1 MEALIFESRPTLKNP
16 VLLLSFAGWSDAGA
30 SASTAIRYLIDQ
42 LLGKKFAAIDPEE
55 FYDFYRQRPVVRLN
69 DRKEREIHWPS
80 YDFYYGP
87 GIGVEKDFV
96 LGIGAEPHLR
106 WRTFTETMLRFAR
119 ECQAEMVITLGAY
132 LDEVLYTRPVP
143 LTGFS
148 TDPQLVDQLD
158 LVPSRYQ
165 GPTGIVGVLADAC
178 RAAGVPHVSLW
189 ASLPHYLS
197 VSPNPRG
204 TLALLLRLSQWLGL
218 RVDTGSFGA
227 GGRGLPGEDQRSRQ
241 RRSQA
246 LCICA
251 RAQEARIRTVKL
263 SVLVPVYN
271 EEHTLEE
278 IARRVCAVPTP
289 KEIIFVDDGSKDR
302 SREILTRLE
311 EENRRAGDERNH
323 IKVFFQPQNEG
334 KGAALKTAI
343 AHATGDVVIIQDADL
358 EYDPKDY
365 PSLLEP
371 IETGVADV
379 VYGTRFAGG
388 GAHRVM
394 FFWHSM
400 GNRMLTLL
408 SNMLTNLNLSDMEVG
423 YKVFRA
429 DVLKGINLE
438 SKRFGFEPEITVKL
452 AKKGCRFY
460 EVPIA
465 YHGRT
470 YQEGKKITWKDGFAA
485 LYYMIRFRFG
495 N

>member
-1 MEALIFESRPTLKNP
+1 MLCIFHKNFAQYSKPRSQLLTVYRTVAVNGVRGSLAIGLPIIHWSVRPELCYSEKTMEALIFESRPTLKNP

-30 SASTAIRYLIDQ
+30 SASTAVRYLIDQ

-106 WRTFTETMLRFAR
+106 WRTFTETMLRFAH

-218 RVDTGSFGA
+218 RVDTGPLERAAADF
-227 GGRGLPGEDQRSRQ
+227 
-241 RRSQA
+241 QA
-246 LCICA
+246 KIN
-251 RAQEARIRTVKL
+251 EAVNADPKL
-263 SVLVPVYN
+263 S
-271 EEHTLEE
+271 
-278 IARRVCAVPTP
+278 A
-289 KEIIFVDDGSKDR
+289 FV
-302 SREILTRLE
+302 RE
-311 EENRRAGDERNH
+311 
-323 IKVFFQPQNEG
+323 
-334 KGAALKTAI
+334 LK
-343 AHATGDVVIIQDADL
+343 
-358 EYDPKDY
+358 
-365 PSLLEP
+365 
-371 IETGVADV
+371 
-379 VYGTRFAGG
+379 
-388 GAHRVM
+388 
-394 FFWHSM
+394 
-400 GNRMLTLL
+400 
-408 SNMLTNLNLSDMEVG
+408 
-423 YKVFRA
+423 
-429 DVLKGINLE
+429 
-438 SKRFGFEPEITVKL
+438 KREFE
-452 AKKGCRFY
+452 
-460 EVPIA
+460 
-465 YHGRT
+465 
-470 YQEGKKITWKDGFAA
+470 Q
-485 LYYMIRFRFG
+485 
-495 N
+495 